1 MSEIPGLDGTLGV
14 RHLEAGP
21 DKVVAQFTIDER
33 HLQPFGIP
41 HGGIYC
47 AVHESTASV
56 AGQYWLGTKGVVVG
70 TNNST
75 DFLRQAKVG
84 DTVTVTATPIHRG
97 RSQQLWHLDSTD
109 QDGRLVAQGQVRL
122 ANLDREVPAELISQ
136 FTGAYEASR
145 ADQ

>member
-1 MSEIPGLDGTLGV
+1 MSEQPGLDGVLGV
-14 RHLEAGP
+14 EHVELTA
-21 DKVVAQFTIDER
+21 DKVVVRFTITDK

-56 AGQYWLGTKGVVVG
+56 AGQVWLGTKGVVVG

-84 DTVTVTATPIHRG
+84 DTITTTATPIHRG
-97 RSQQLWHLDSTD
+97 RTQQLWHLDSVD
-109 QDGRLVAQGQVRL
+109 QDGRLIAQGQVRL
-122 ANLDREVPAELISQ
+122 ANLEQEIPPELLET
-136 FTGAYEASR
+136 FTKP
-145 ADQ
+145 

>member
-1 MSEIPGLDGTLGV
+1 MTQLPGLDGVLGV
-14 RHLEAGP
+14 HHVEVGP
-21 DKVVAQFTIDER
+21 DKVVVQFTIGEH

-41 HGGIYC
+41 HGGAYC

-56 AGQYWLGTKGVVVG
+56 AGQVWLGDRGIVVG
-70 TNNST
+70 TNNSC

-84 DTVTVTATPIHRG
+84 DTITVTATPIHRG

-122 ANLDREVPAELISQ
+122 ANLDQQMPPEMRQQ
-136 FTGAYEASR
+136 FHAQHPESSAG
-145 ADQ
+145 